1 VLDLTVVWAGPYTTC
16 ILGDLGADVIRV
28 DNPYV
33 FPSATRGVLPRPP
46 AEIVPDLGGI
56 FGGYPDLDPGD
67 RPWNRTALFNA
78 HARNKRSVTLDLR
91 RPLGRE
97 AFLKL
102 VEQCDVLVENNSVD
116 LIDKLGLGWDVVHQ
130 RNERLIAIRMPSVGL
145 DGPYRNYLGFGVNFE
160 ALCGLGAI
168 RGYTDADLSENDS
181 VFHMD
186 AASGSAGAFATLM
199 ALRRR
204 ERTGVGELV
213 EVSQSEN
220 MLNHIGEL
228 LIEAQWTGVEHQPLG
243 NRHPVRAPQ
252 GCYPCRGQDAWVVLS
267 VGTDDEW
274 AGLGTAAGSPP
285 WAAEERFGSAAGR
298 REHHDELDRAIAAW
312 TGELAPYE
320 VFERCQAEGVPC
332 APVLHELEALADPHL
347 NERGMFRLNG
357 SDDAGDHRYP
367 AHLWR
372 WDGPDLRWNRLP
384 TLGGDNEAVFKDLL
398 GLSATDYDQLAT
410 DGHFSDSYLTADGT
424 PL

>member
-116 LIDKLGLGWDVVHQ
+116 PLDKLGLGWDVVHQ

-220 MLNHIGEL
+220 MLNHI
-228 LIEAQWTGVEHQPLG
+228 
-243 NRHPVRAPQ
+243 
-252 GCYPCRGQDAWVVLS
+252 
-267 VGTDDEW
+267 
-274 AGLGTAAGSPP
+274 
-285 WAAEERFGSAAGR
+285 
-298 REHHDELDRAIAAW
+298 IAA
-312 TGELAPYE
+312 
-320 VFERCQAEGVPC
+320 
-332 APVLHELEALADPHL
+332 
-347 NERGMFRLNG
+347 
-357 SDDAGDHRYP
+357 
-367 AHLWR
+367 
-372 WDGPDLRWNRLP
+372 
-384 TLGGDNEAVFKDLL
+384 L
-398 GLSATDYDQLAT
+398 GLPKVPAFSCSEDAPFVRLAI
-410 DGHFSDSYLTADGT
+410 
-424 PL
+424 